1 MNIYEKLLN
10 VQIELKAP
18 KNQFNK
24 FGGFKY
30 RSCEDILEALK
41 PVLSKYKL
49 AMIITD
55 DIITVNNINYVKA
68 TVKLFNTEKEEFI
81 ENSAIAREEESKK
94 GMDGSQITG
103 ASSSYARK
111 YALNGLFAIDDTKDS
126 DSTNTYDGVE
136 KKTQTKKVV
145 DSETDK
151 RNKAIEMIMKN
162 TTEEEGNYI
171 DDLVFKY
178 NKKSLNEC
186 TDSELK
192 EIYKNLENKRKVG

>member
-10 VQIELKAP
+10 VQTELKAP

-55 DIITVNNINYVKA
+55 DIITVNNRNYVKA

-126 DSTNTYDGVE
+126 DSTNIYDGVE
-136 KKTQTKKVV
+136 KKSKVQEYLNSRPGMV
-145 DSETDK
+145 EK
-151 RNKAIEMIMKN
+151 L
-162 TTEEEGNYI
+162 TEYLTGEKLE
-171 DDLVFKY
+171 KT
-178 NKKSLNEC
+178 LNHFRV
-186 TDSELK
+186 K
-192 EIYKNLENKRKVG
+192 EIDEMTDEQLQEAIKKIFKK